1 MATRINK
8 FIANNTSISRR
19 KADEMISQGAISV
32 NGQKTKE
39 MGTMIDE
46 DNDKV
51 TINGKPVVAKQE
63 KIYIALNKPAGFVT
77 TRNDEL
83 NRPTVMDLI
92 PKGKNLKPVGRLDK
106 DTEGLLILT
115 NDGDL
120 IHKFTHPKFHCEKE
134 YKAHVTGVLTDP
146 EKAKLENGVV
156 IEGRKTAKA
165 FIQILK
171 RSEHATDL
179 KITIYEGRKRQ
190 IRKMFAEINH
200 PVKYLQRIR
209 IGKIK
214 LGFLKK
220 GEFCV
225 LNKKELIDAF

>member
-1 MATRINK
+1 
-8 FIANNTSISRR
+8 
-19 KADEMISQGAISV
+19 
-32 NGQKTKE
+32 
-39 MGTMIDE
+39 MIDE
-46 DNDKV
+46 VNDKV

-63 KIYIALNKPAGFVT
+63 KIYIALNKPPGFVT
-77 TRNDEL
+77 TREDEL

-120 IHKFTHPKFHCEKE
+120 IHNFTHPKFHCEKE
-134 YKAHVTGVLTDP
+134 YKVHVTGVLTDA
-146 EKAKLENGVV
+146 EKARLENGVV
-156 IEGRKTAKA
+156 IEGRKTARA
-165 FIQILK
+165 QIQILK
-171 RSEHATDL
+171 RSQTATDL

-200 PVKYLQRIR
+200 PVKYLQRVR

-220 GEFCV
+220 GEFRV